1 MSRMKILGFCALAL
15 LCGIALSAA
24 PAFAAEAP
32 ILKAPAAADQ
42 TGCAGTLNLDAVSGK
57 GQVCSAATP
66 QKTPEPEFMASKPV
80 RLRTC
85 VCSCGYPCTSDADC
99 GGALGSCRSGIS
111 CC

>member
-1 MSRMKILGFCALAL
+1 MPRTSILELCALAL

-24 PAFAAEAP
+24 PALAAEASA
-32 ILKAPAAADQ
+32 LTAPAQ
-42 TGCAGTLNLDAVSGK
+42 TDCAGTLSLDAVSGK
-57 GQVCSAATP
+57 EQVCSATTP
-66 QKTPEPEFMASKPV
+66 QKTPEPEFMASKPT

-99 GGALGSCRSGIS
+99 GGALGSCRAGIS